1 MLLKLVVLIMFIL
14 FLLFSILGR
23 NGVRCDLIV
32 YGFMFG
38 LLLLCG
44 M

>member
-1 MLLKLVVLIMFIL
+1 MLLKLVVLIMLIGL
-14 FLLFSILGR
+14 LLFSLFGR
-23 NGVRCDLIV
+23 NGVRCFLIV
-32 YGFMFG
+32 YGLMFG